1 MSLSPSAYN
10 LLRSVTRALRRA
22 PYDEKR
28 RGTVVNEIEVWCAAH
43 DIELGAHRSARKL
56 RFDGKLLHQIDDT
69 LAALGQPEIEARLSG
84 LTSTEQARH
93 GSLEAKGVREAPRA
107 RRVLVS
113 LPPGAP
119 RPGLAAEPRDY
130 RDIDWRSL
138 DLGTFDALIQVENLD
153 SFYAFMPD
161 IAATSHW
168 RQPLV
173 VYRGD
178 RHYGGGF
185 ADLAEA
191 WTARGLPHLY
201 VGDFDACGVGF
212 ALNSQ
217 ATQLLL
223 PPLDWLKRHACAEH
237 LPAVQMK
244 AQARLRE
251 YRAALA
257 GGHPM
262 PAYLSVILDEQRGLR
277 QQWFGEQQERVPLD

>member
-1 MSLSPSAYN
+1 MNLSPRARR
-10 LLRSVTRALRRA
+10 LLRDAAQALRRE
-22 PYDEKR
+22 PRVEKR
-28 RGTVVNEIEVWCAAH
+28 RSKVVNEIVDWCAKH
-43 DIELGAHRSARKL
+43 DIELGVRLTHARL
-56 RFDGKLLHQIDDT
+56 GFDAELLSQIDDI
-69 LAALGQPEIEARLSG
+69 LAALGEPRIDTDLSG
-84 LTSTEQARH
+84 LTSAEQARH
-93 GSLEAKGVREAPRA
+93 GSLEVKGVREAPRA

-113 LPPGAP
+113 LPPGAS
-119 RPGLAAEPRDY
+119 RPGLAAEPREY

-138 DLGTFDALIQVENLD
+138 DLRTFDALIQIENLD

-161 IAATSHW
+161 SAATVHW

-191 WTARGLPHLY
+191 WIARGQPHLY
-201 VGDFDACGVGF
+201 VGDFDASGVGF
-212 ALNSQ
+212 ALSSQ
-217 ATQLLL
+217 ATHLLL
-223 PPLDWLKRHACAEH
+223 PPLDWLKRHATDAH
-237 LPAVQMK
+237 LPAAQIK

-251 YRAALA
+251 YRVSLDN
-257 GGHPM
+257 GHPL